1 MTVNSVGVCRGTFG
15 EAWATD
21 SSVEA
26 TSRPNT
32 KSTTAARK
40 IEIPAW
46 KHQTNSIS
54 RWMPRLLVPLGR
66 DGFGPALHDFFEVDA
81 RSIALAADGLGRGMF
96 FCSPLNS
103 MRISLAT

>member
-26 TSRPNT
+26 TSRPNS

-40 IEIPAW
+40 IETPAW

-81 RSIALAADGLGRGMF
+81 RCIALATDWARPWYF
-96 FCSPLNS
+96 FVL
-103 MRISLAT
+103 L